1 MSYLYLAIAILAE
14 VAATSALKATEGF
27 TRPLPSAVVVA
38 GYVIAF
44 YCLALT
50 VKEIPMGISYAIWS
64 AVGIVLVAG
73 VGWIVYGQVLDR
85 PALIGLGL
93 IIVGVVVVN
102 LSQSTVH

>member
-73 VGWIVYGQVLDR
+73 VGWIVYGQALDR

-93 IIVGVVVVN
+93 IIAGVVVVN

>member
-14 VAATSALKATEGF
+14 VAATSMLKATEGF

-38 GYVIAF
+38 GYVIAC

-93 IIVGVVVVN
+93 IITGVVVVN

>member
-14 VAATSALKATEGF
+14 VAATSMLKATEGF

-93 IIVGVVVVN
+93 IITGVVVVN
-102 LSQSTVH
+102 LSQSTAH

>member
-93 IIVGVVVVN
+93 IIASVVVVN